1 MQIDSVYSF
10 REKLKDFIN
19 SENILGTTAGVT
31 IAISAGNMIQSFVK
45 EIIFPSIY
53 YVLKYKFGGEFSP
66 INTTNISRFG
76 KEFTTFT
83 FVLIFTFIF
92 IKYVLVFLFNIRQD
106 ETKKKQ
112 FNNNNNNNNNN
123 NGKMYHN

>member
-1 MQIDSVYSF
+1 MQFDTVSSF
-10 REKLKDFIN
+10 RAKLKEFIN

-31 IAISAGNMIQSFVK
+31 IAIAAGNMIQSFVK

-66 INTTNISRFG
+66 IDSAHLSRFG
-76 KEFTTFT
+76 KEFTSFT

-92 IKYVLVFLFNIRQD
+92 IKYVLEFLFNIGED
-106 ETKKKQ
+106 KPKKKQ
-112 FNNNNNNNNNN
+112 MNNNNNNNNN
-123 NGKMYHN
+123 NGKGYHN